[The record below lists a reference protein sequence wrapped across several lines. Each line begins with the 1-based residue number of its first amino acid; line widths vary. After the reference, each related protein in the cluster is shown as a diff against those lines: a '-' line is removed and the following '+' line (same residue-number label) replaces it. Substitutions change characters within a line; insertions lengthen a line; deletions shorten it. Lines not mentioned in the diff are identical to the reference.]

1 MKAFRNNDLVKQGDS
16 ARDSGDWLSAA
27 NSYQKYLEREKG
39 DFGIWV
45 QLGNCLKEA
54 RHFDSAL
61 EAYDTALGLNPGD
74 ADLHL
79 QRGHLFK
86 LTNRPDEA
94 VKAYEQSL
102 NLDPGQN
109 NAFREL
115 ISLAPR
121 HSHQSHRDP
130 VTGESLFLDVTD
142 LLIYLRHNPAVSGIQ
157 RVISKIM
164 DRVVSNADNV
174 REFRNVQFVVLLGNE
189 GKLIAVNPNLV
200 LRVIGLIDDSSSP
213 RDTVIAA
220 IDSCY
225 ATATSMAPKP
235 GDTFV
240 ILGAFWI
247 SPTYERLLMS
257 LRESGVSVA
266 VLIYDLLPITHRQF
280 FDAELADDFT
290 RNVIDVLFLC
300 DFVMTI
306 SEYVAGETRNL
317 LTRIG
322 KQVKVQSIPLAH
334 ELNEPKNAFTSI
346 RDEVKE
352 VVHDD
357 FVLCV
362 GTLEVRKN
370 HEYLLRVWQNMIAE
384 RGADKVPDLVLVG
397 RWGWKIDGFR
407 SALEESNYLNGKI
420 HVLYNISDPELS
432 YLYERCLFT
441 VYPSTAE
448 GWGLPVGESLMH
460 GKACIASN
468 LTSIPEVGGEFV
480 QYINPH
486 NVQEGQAAVTK
497 WIDNP
502 KEIETAVA
510 KIRASFKP
518 RSWLDVAK
526 NLRET
531 IAEFSRPTSE
541 STAYVTAPAGR
552 VLHIGGDRTT
562 RAAKRGEFRARAAAL
577 VRVSGWW
584 PTENWGSWSR
594 SKVATL
600 RFQTDVPSDSEV
612 TIALRL
618 SSLSDKIELTIL
630 SGGHKTEVQG
640 LAKEGRWYFANGR
653 VDGRGVVN
661 LTIHTYGQP
670 HVPSEEDSEKRRVF
684 FGLDAFGHYQV
695 GNLEQR
701 LDLLQNIIAD

>member
-1 MKAFRNNDLVKQGDS
+1 MKAFRNNDLIQEGDS

-27 NSYQKYLEREKG
+27 NSYRKYLEGENG

-61 EAYDTALGLNPGD
+61 EAYDKALDLNPGD

-86 LTNRPDEA
+86 LTNRPNEA
-94 VKAYEQSL
+94 VRAYEQSL
-102 NLDPGQN
+102 NLDPGQKD
-109 NAFREL
+109 AFREL

-121 HSHQSHRDP
+121 HGRQSHRDP

-164 DRVVSNADNV
+164 DRVVSHADDV
-174 REFRNVQFVVLLGNE
+174 REFRNVQFVVLLGDE

-200 LRVIGLIDDSSSP
+200 LRVIELIDDSSSP

-225 ATATSMAPKP
+225 ATATSMALKP

-257 LRESGVSVA
+257 LRESGVFVA

-317 LTRIG
+317 LSRIG
-322 KQVKVQSIPLAH
+322 KQIKVQSIPLAH
-334 ELNEPKNAFTSI
+334 ELNESKNAFTPI

-352 VVHDD
+352 VVQDD

-384 RGADKVPDLVLVG
+384 RGTDRVPDLVLVG

-420 HVLYNISDPELS
+420 HVLCNISDPELS

-468 LTSIPEVGGEFV
+468 LTSIPEVGGDFV
-480 QYINPH
+480 RYINPH
-486 NVQEGQAAVTK
+486 NVQDGQAALTQ

-502 KEIETAVA
+502 SDIETAVT
-510 KIRASFKP
+510 KIKAGFKP
-518 RSWLDVAK
+518 RSWLDVARH
-526 NLRET
+526 LRET
-531 IAEFSRPTSE
+531 IAKLSE
-541 STAYVTAPAGR
+541 GNSDSAAYVAAAAGKI
-552 VLHIGGDRTT
+552 LHIGSERTA
-562 RAAKRGEFRARAAAL
+562 RAAKRGDFQARAAAL

-584 PTENWGSWSR
+584 PTETWGSWSS
-594 SKVATL
+594 SKVSTL
-600 RFQTDVPSDSEV
+600 RFQTDVPSGSEV

-630 SGGHKTEVQG
+630 SGDHKTEVQG
-640 LAKEGRWYFANGR
+640 LAKEGRWYFANGK
-653 VDGRGVVN
+653 VDDRRVVN
-661 LTIHTYGQP
+661 LTIRAHGI
-670 HVPSEEDSEKRRVF
+670 HVPSEADKRRIF

-695 GNLEQR
+695 GNVAQK